1 MDYIVLYCSILFPIV
16 FKGKVRIDDPAETWR
31 TATEENKGEL
41 RFFRVEVELP

>member
-1 MDYIVLYCSILFPIV
+1 MAMMQIPSLWCNSAD
-16 FKGKVRIDDPAETWR
+16 AMETWH